1 MDFQT
6 ILARYTQSQMI
17 NPRKSADFFGGLA
30 GQGSIAAAFTA
41 GLLNARA
48 DIADSYENQLAAALK
63 GEELKLDQ
71 QRVSNETSRTQY
83 QNLVDYQNAG
93 YINANADY
101 RSTETG
107 LLKKYGDQKTLADLA
122 LSRSQAFQNY
132 AGANASTVNAE
143 ANMIGARASSA
154 YTGIQGESLS
164 FKTLLDRQFAARERQ
179 TAIDVSR
186 AGISIDQQNAATS
199 RLNADTNSR
208 QVSNTYEFN
217 KIEAGQKDKQLGL
230 NARELDIRQKEL
242 DKKTN
247 GANEILRQMREQQL
261 AALNDKAEQQK
272 TLNSLAIESQVLDR
286 FLQNFNKSGKDATL
300 FGSNPVD
307 YLKQVFTDAR
317 SLGKTS
323 QEITPVELPYI
334 KDLLSGDE
342 KLTPA
347 EIEKRIK
354 RRQLDINY
362 LIQQNDIGE

>member
-6 ILARYTQSQMI
+6 ILARYTQTQMI
-17 NPRKSADFFGGLA
+17 NPRKSAEFFGGLA

-63 GEELKLDQ
+63 GEQLKLDQ

-164 FKTLLDRQFAARERQ
+164 FKTLLDRQFAASERQ
-179 TAIDVSR
+179 TAMDVSR
-186 AGISIDQQNAATS
+186 AGVSIDQQNASTS

-208 QVSNTYEFN
+208 QVSNNYEFN
-217 KIEAGQKDKQLGL
+217 KVELGQKDKQLGL
-230 NARELDIRQKEL
+230 NARELDIRQQEADNKA
-242 DKKTN
+242 N
-247 GANEILRQMREQQL
+247 GANDILNQMREQQL
-261 AALNDKAEQQK
+261 NDLQDKKKQQQMVANL
-272 TLNSLAIESQVLDR
+272 TIESQVLDR
-286 FLQNFNKSGKDATL
+286 FMSNFNKSGKDSTL
-300 FGSNPVD
+300 WGSNPMD
-307 YLKQVFTDAR
+307 YLKQAFTDAR

-323 QEITPVELPYI
+323 SEMTKLEMPYI
-334 KDLLSGDE
+334 DSILSGNE
-342 KLTPA
+342 KLTPS
-347 EIEKRIK
+347 EIEKRVK

-362 LIQQNDIGE
+362 MMQQYDLGE

>member
-63 GEELKLDQ
+63 GEQLKLDQ

-164 FKTLLDRQFAARERQ
+164 FKTLLDRQFAASERQ
-179 TAIDVSR
+179 TAMDVSR

-217 KIEAGQKDKQLGL
+217 KIEVGQKDKQLGL
-230 NARELDIRQKEL
+230 NARELDIRQQEV
-242 DKKTN
+242 DKKSSN
-247 GANEILRQMREQQL
+247 DILTQMREQQMS
-261 AALNDKAEQQK
+261 ALQDKAKQQK
-272 TLNSLAIESQVLDR
+272 IVANLNVESQVLDR
-286 FLQNFNKSGKDATL
+286 FMSNFNKSGST
-300 FGSNPVD
+300 G
-307 YLKQVFTDAR
+307 VFRGFSTPADTRSFDSASKELTD
-317 SLGKTS
+317 
-323 QEITPVELPYI
+323 VERPYI
-334 KDLLSGDE
+334 TNLLGGQTGLSNAELE
-342 KLTPA
+342 KL
-347 EIEKRIK
+347 IK

-362 LIQQNDIGE
+362 MMQQYDLGE

>member
-48 DIADSYENQLAAALK
+48 DIADSYENQLAAALT
-63 GEELKLDQ
+63 GEQLKLDQ

-143 ANMIGARASSA
+143 ANMIDARASSA

-164 FKTLLDRQFAARERQ
+164 FKTLLDRQFAASERQ
-179 TAIDVSR
+179 TAMDVSR

-217 KIEAGQKDKQLGL
+217 KIEVGQKDKQLGL
-230 NARELDIRQKEL
+230 NARELDIRQQEV
-242 DKKTN
+242 DKKSSN
-247 GANEILRQMREQQL
+247 DILTQMREQQMS
-261 AALNDKAEQQK
+261 ALNV
-272 TLNSLAIESQVLDR
+272 ESQVLDR
-286 FLQNFNKSGKDATL
+286 FMSNFNKSGST
-300 FGSNPVD
+300 G
-307 YLKQVFTDAR
+307 VFRGFSTPADTRSFDSASKELTD
-317 SLGKTS
+317 
-323 QEITPVELPYI
+323 VERPYI
-334 KDLLSGDE
+334 TNLLGGQTGLSNAELE
-342 KLTPA
+342 KL
-347 EIEKRIK
+347 IK

-362 LIQQNDIGE
+362 MMQQYDLGE